1 MHDGHRALMRDKYI
15 KNGIDSFA
23 PHEILEIVL
32 YYSRPRGDT
41 NELAHK
47 LIDEFGSLSNVFDA
61 NINDLCNVKGV
72 GCQTAVLIKLIADL
86 FGYYHKNRWTLK
98 PRLTNVTE
106 VGVYAVDMVGERTV
120 ESFFI
125 LSLDPLRTV
134 TAWTEVERGTVSE
147 ANVNIRKVVEC
158 AIRSR
163 AHSVVLVHN
172 HPSGSLHPSEE
183 DINVTYKVCKAF
195 DSIGIS
201 VLDHII
207 VGGRNF
213 TSMCERGLMPNI

>member
-1 MHDGHRALMRDKYI
+1 MHEGHRELMREKYI

-23 PHEILEIVL
+23 PHEILEIIL

-41 NELAHK
+41 NEIAHA
-47 LIDEFGSLSNVFDA
+47 LINEFGSLSNVFDA
-61 NINDLCNVKGV
+61 DINDLCNVKGV
-72 GCQTAVLIKLIADL
+72 GTNSAVLIKLIADL
-86 FGYYHKNRWTLK
+86 FGYYHKLRWSPK

-106 VGVYAVDMVGERTV
+106 VGAYSVDMVGERTI
-120 ESFFI
+120 ESFFV

-134 TAWTEVERGTVSE
+134 IAWSEVEKGTVSE
-147 ANVNIRKVVEC
+147 ANVSIRKVVEC
-158 AIRSR
+158 ALRNR

-183 DINVTYKVCKAF
+183 DISITYKICRAF
-195 DSIGIS
+195 DSIGIE
-201 VLDHII
+201 VVDHII
-207 VGGRNF
+207 VGGRSF